1 MGVVKKIP
9 RPPFF
14 PGKTVWGSVG
24 ECVHVGE
31 IVEGVNVYLSER
43 ESREVLA
50 AWKWPRPEEYEKLS
64 EQNRALSE
72 ALTDAENELRGLRK
86 LAEALAEFKVSA

>member
-1 MGVVKKIP
+1 MGAVRKIP
-9 RPPFF
+9 RPALF

-31 IVEGVNVYLSER
+31 NAEGINVYLSER

-50 AWKWPRPEEYEKLS
+50 AWKWPRPEQYAKLE
-64 EQNRALSE
+64 EQNQSLSD
-72 ALTDAENELRGLRK
+72 ALTEAEKELRSLRK
-86 LAEALAEFKVSA
+86 LAEALAEFQAA